1 MRPPKLLPWIAR
13 RAGISDELA
22 LKLWRRAAGEA
33 EERIGNAVSS
43 EYFAAAVDG
52 FLRLVEDEACGEGA
66 DKPASLG
73 WVWRYQKRM
82 ATHSLTTS
90 YSLFRVWDNLRRRLG
105 SPKCPV

>member
-22 LKLWRRAAGEA
+22 LKLWRRAAAEA
-33 EERIGNAVSS
+33 EDRIGNANSS

-52 FLRLVEDEACGEGA
+52 FLRLVEDEACGEA
-66 DKPASLG
+66 AEKPVSLG

-82 ATHSLTTS
+82 AAHSLTTS
-90 YSLFRVWDNLRRRLG
+90 YSLFRWWDKLWRQFR
-105 SPKCPV
+105 SPNCSI